1 MLVPIEE
8 WQKNVFDPP
17 LTKRQLLTIANS
29 AQISPIP
36 VKVCGKW
43 RVEHDAKYVGR
54 LAANDDSLD
63 PELQRL
69 LS

>member
-1 MLVPIEE
+1 MLIPIEE
-8 WQKNVFDPP
+8 WQKTEFDPP
-17 LTKRQLLTIANS
+17 LTKRQLLTIAS
-29 AQISPIP
+29 SGQISPLP

-43 RVEHDAKYVGR
+43 RVQHNAKYVGR